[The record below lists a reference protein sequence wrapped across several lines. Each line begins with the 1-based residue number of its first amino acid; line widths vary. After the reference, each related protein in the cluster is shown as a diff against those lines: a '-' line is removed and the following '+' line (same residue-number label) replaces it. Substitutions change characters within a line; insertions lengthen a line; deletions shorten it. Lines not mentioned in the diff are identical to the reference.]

1 MTITATCV
9 KANEAFTLFN
19 EYEFI
24 LVESRAYIVS
34 DTGQMWTFYGEGD
47 GYYGCTDINGK
58 HVSFLVY
65 E

>member
-1 MTITATCV
+1 MTTATCV
-9 KANEAFTLFN
+9 KANNLFTLFN

-24 LVESRAYIVS
+24 LGEGRAYIVS
-34 DTGQMWTFYGEGD
+34 DTGQLWTFYDEGD

>member
-1 MTITATCV
+1 MITANCV
-9 KANEAFTLFN
+9 KVNEVFTLFN
-19 EYEFI
+19 EYELS
-24 LVESRAYIVS
+24 LVDNRAYIVS
-34 DTGQMWTFYGEGD
+34 DTGQMWTFYDEGD

>member
-1 MTITATCV
+1 MNTATCV

-19 EYEFI
+19 EYEFMQEVI
-24 LVESRAYIVS
+24 YTIYVVADNGDVWVLH
-34 DTGQMWTFYGEGD
+34 DEGD

-58 HVSFLVY
+58 HVSFLV